1 MKRRPNHS
9 AIHLALPSVLGQLLL
24 TMACTVALNLPAHA
38 ALILSEHDQ
47 QVSVV
52 REQSII
58 VYDALR
64 ATQTTLI
71 RLEVRAA
78 TKPFSLF
85 VPVQGKAKANFGH
98 IRSFKNMLRQ
108 LHPVSNTT
116 RNINLNVTSWVGGCV
131 VPQVGLE
138 PTDKDDGD
146 TRSLKSTTHEFLKDE
161 SASRRWLMHRGVS
174 LTPGQIA
181 WMRGL
186 RKRGWTFLGV
196 DVTPPAAGDST
207 ESFYTPIIAYT
218 HPADHAAYNV
228 HQPPPSLT
236 GGTDKS
242 QVPLELVILSEWP
255 VGPEVEG
262 PMELALSKPIT
273 AVQLERL
280 KKRSRGFP
288 WDYESDGHLTG
299 YVLTKRDSYQVLRF
313 TKMKVLPEK
322 KPKAKR
328 RERLIDLNIPIELI
342 ILGTWLT
349 IWAWRGRS
357 TRFKFS
363 QPMKKLQ

>member
-1 MKRRPNHS
+1 MQ
-9 AIHLALPSVLGQLLL
+9 SVIQFVTESTFARLM
-24 TMACTVALNLPAHA
+24 TIVVCTVILNQPAQA
-38 ALILSEHDQ
+38 ALILSEVDQ
-47 QVSVV
+47 KVRVV
-52 REQSII
+52 REQGIV
-58 VYDALR
+58 VYDTLR

-108 LHPVSNTT
+108 LHPISNTT

-138 PTDKDDGD
+138 PTDKSDGD

-161 SASRRWLMHRGVS
+161 AASRRWLMQRGVS
-174 LTPGQIA
+174 LTPGQIT
-181 WMRGL
+181 WMRSL
-186 RKRGWTFLGV
+186 RKRGWTFLAV
-196 DVTPPAAGDST
+196 DVSPPKAGDST

-236 GGTDKS
+236 GAEDQS

-255 VGPEVEG
+255 VGPEIEG

-273 AVQLERL
+273 AVELERL

-288 WDYESDGHLTG
+288 WEYESDGHLTG
-299 YVLTKRDSYQVLRF
+299 YMLTERDNYRVLRF

-322 KPKAKR
+322 RPRAKK
-328 RERLIDLNIPIELI
+328 RERLIDLNLPIELI
-342 ILGTWLT
+342 VLGIWLT